1 MTYKLLKGLKSQTLQ
16 DVYRAIRYFQDD
28 LRLIFFLLSL
38 TACSTALG
46 LLQAWPLAVLV
57 DSALGTPSTENWMH
71 RLFLAPLPEDPIR
84 RIIGL
89 GIMALLLRFAHELI
103 AMARRL
109 LSPRIHYNGLLRV
122 LGDLY
127 RKLQGMHLDY
137 HRSRPMSDS
146 LFRLTTDTLGFQA
159 VLTVMINLL
168 VAGITLLVIVGLL
181 MGRNGALTLIALSI
195 APPLMWINV
204 IFGRR
209 LSEKTRKSRESD
221 SAFTTSVQRSMS
233 AIVLTQAFGREEDEY
248 HRFGTSARR
257 CVRAWFGIHRQEV
270 AYGLSVGVILAVG
283 ASLIL
288 TYGGVLLHRRQLTP
302 GELMIFMTYLGMI
315 YDPLCQITG
324 FRFNLESGLAGARRV
339 FEVFDR
345 DALVTDPPDATSLP
359 LQPRSLILEAVGFE
373 YSSDQKI
380 LQRIDVN
387 IEPRQSVAFVGSSG
401 AGKSTLL
408 NLLLRFYDPTA
419 GTVKLDQHDL
429 RQIKLKDIRR
439 HIALV
444 LQDSVILPTTIAEN
458 IAYGCPTATLEQI
471 REAARLA
478 GAANFIEALPDQYQT
493 ALLDSGMNLSGGQRQ
508 RIALARALLT
518 EAPILVLDEPTSAL
532 DSEHE
537 QVVID
542 TLNSLKAK
550 HTVVLVSHHIAAVMS
565 CDRICVLDQGMIVE
579 HGNHQELL
587 RRGGIYAAMAKQ
599 QLRTDFPVFPEAA

>member
-1 MTYKLLKGLKSQTLQ
+1 MKPLKGFKSKTLE
-16 DVYRAIRYFQDD
+16 DVYRAIGYFGDD
-28 LRLIFFLLSL
+28 LRLIIFLLSL

-57 DSALGTPSTENWMH
+57 DSALGTPSNDGWMH

-89 GIMALLLRFAHELI
+89 GLMALLLRFAHELI
-103 AMARRL
+103 AVARRL
-109 LSPRIHYNGLLRV
+109 LTPRIHYNGLLRV
-122 LGDLY
+122 RGDLY

-137 HRSRPMSDS
+137 HRSRPMTDS

-168 VAGITLLVIVGLL
+168 VAGITLFVIVGLL

-195 APPLMWINV
+195 APPLMWVNV

-209 LSEKTRKSRESD
+209 LREKTQKSREFD

-248 HRFGTSARR
+248 HRFGSSARR

-270 AYGLSVGVILAVG
+270 AYGLSVGVILAAG

-288 TYGGVLLHRRQLTP
+288 TYGGMLLHRRQLTP

-315 YDPLCQITG
+315 YDPLCQMTG

-345 DALVTDPPDATSLP
+345 AAVVSDPAEATSLP
-359 LQPRSLILEAVGFE
+359 LQPRSLILESVGFE
-373 YSSDQKI
+373 YSADQKI
-380 LQRIDVN
+380 LQHIDVN
-387 IEPRQSVAFVGSSG
+387 IEPGQSVAFVGSSG

-419 GTVKLDQHDL
+419 GTVKLDQYDL

-458 IAYGCPTATLEQI
+458 IAYGCPAATHEQI

-478 GAANFIEALPDQYQT
+478 GANNFVEAMPDQYQT

-518 EAPILVLDEPTSAL
+518 KAPILVLDEPTSAL
-532 DSEHE
+532 DCEHE
-537 QVVID
+537 QVVLD
-542 TLNSLKAK
+542 TLNSLKTK
-550 HTVVLVSHHIAAVMS
+550 HTVVLVSHHIGAVMN
-565 CDRICVLDQGMIVE
+565 CDHIYVLDQGMIVE
-579 HGNHQELL
+579 HGSHQELL
-587 RRGGIYAAMAKQ
+587 RQGGIYAAMAKQ
-599 QLRTDFPVFPEAA
+599 QLRPDFPVFPEAA

>member
-1 MTYKLLKGLKSQTLQ
+1 MKPLKGFKSKTLE
-16 DVYRAIRYFQDD
+16 DVYRAIGYFGDD
-28 LRLIFFLLSL
+28 LRLIIFLLSL

-57 DSALGTPSTENWMH
+57 DSALGTPSNDGWMH

-89 GIMALLLRFAHELI
+89 GLMALLLRFAHELI
-103 AMARRL
+103 AVARRL
-109 LSPRIHYNGLLRV
+109 LTPRIHYNGLLRV
-122 LGDLY
+122 RGDLY

-168 VAGITLLVIVGLL
+168 VAGITLFVIVGLL

-195 APPLMWINV
+195 APPLMWVNV

-209 LSEKTRKSRESD
+209 LREKTQKSREFD

-248 HRFGTSARR
+248 HRFGSSARR

-270 AYGLSVGVILAVG
+270 AYGLSVGVILAAG

-288 TYGGVLLHRRQLTP
+288 TYGGMLLHRRQLTP

-315 YDPLCQITG
+315 YDPLCQMTG

-345 DALVTDPPDATSLP
+345 AAVVSDPAEATSLP
-359 LQPRSLILEAVGFE
+359 LQPRSLILESVGFE
-373 YSSDQKI
+373 YSADQKI
-380 LQRIDVN
+380 LQHIDVN
-387 IEPRQSVAFVGSSG
+387 IEPGQSVAFVGSSG

-419 GTVKLDQHDL
+419 GTVKLDQYDL

-458 IAYGCPTATLEQI
+458 IAYGCPAATHEQI

-478 GAANFIEALPDQYQT
+478 GANNFVEAMPDQYQT

-518 EAPILVLDEPTSAL
+518 KAPILVLDEPTSAL
-532 DSEHE
+532 DCEHE
-537 QVVID
+537 QVVLD
-542 TLNSLKAK
+542 TLNSLKTK
-550 HTVVLVSHHIAAVMS
+550 HTVVLVSHHIGAVMN
-565 CDRICVLDQGMIVE
+565 CDHIYVLDQGMIVE
-579 HGNHQELL
+579 HGSHQELL
-587 RRGGIYAAMAKQ
+587 RQGGIYAAMAKQ
-599 QLRTDFPVFPEAA
+599 QLRPDFPVFPEAA